1 MLWNKTWFW
10 FVVVNVTC
18 CAKYIVVL
26 DPNFKFVISNSR
38 RSKVYCG
45 IRPSLDLYWVNLNF
59 VS

>member
-1 MLWNKTWFW
+1 MLWNKTWVW
-10 FVVVNVTC
+10 FVVG

-59 VS
+59 IS